1 MDKHKPNERKT
12 DSQLTQETRKTVDD
26 LYRKIL
32 GRPADNDGLKH
43 WGTLLESGKITKK
56 EMKEEFLNSY
66 EYKTFLSQPKDKI

>member
-12 DSQLTQETRKTVDD
+12 DDQLTQETRKTVDS

-43 WGTLLESGKITKK
+43 
-56 EMKEEFLNSY
+56 
-66 EYKTFLSQPKDKI
+66 